1 MTLRR
6 QPQAEQLAGYLS
18 ADDLRRVMEA
28 NSPANRILLIMGS
41 GLP

>member
-6 QPQAEQLAGYLS
+6 QPQADRLSGYLS
-18 ADDLRRVMEA
+18 AAQLRKVMEA

-41 GLP
+41 GWR